1 METLEKI
8 KKLLTLSEDELNE
21 EDREEL
27 KELLEKD
34 TLWFED
40 RNHVEEMFKKHFI
53 DFEKAKKE
61 NKSLGDF
68 EK

>member
-1 METLEKI
+1 METLDKI
-8 KKLLTLSEDELNE
+8 KKLLTLDKSELDE

-27 KELLEKD
+27 NELLTKD
-34 TLWFED
+34 PLWFED
-40 RNHVEEMFKKHFI
+40 RNHVEEIFKKHFI